1 MHLHI
6 WIIADTGL
14 DFSVAYLF
22 YIFRHL
28 LVIIQLFN
36 ALVVES
42 DIASYS

>member
-1 MHLHI
+1 MYLHI

-14 DFSVAYLF
+14 DFSMAYLF
-22 YIFRHL
+22 SFFRHL

-42 DIASYS
+42 DMASYS

>member
-1 MHLHI
+1 MYLHI

-22 YIFRHL
+22 SFFHHL

-42 DIASYS
+42 DMASYS